1 MDRGIRG
8 RRWRVEL
15 AEQHDLQQ
23 GGHAADH
30 VAGRAVNA
38 GEVWRVDPGRE
49 RQRAAGAGMKW
60 LLTMLMLV
68 SAAAAGAERLTL
80 AWDPSPSAA
89 VSGYRLYYGT
99 NTRSYQFVTNA
110 GLVLTQSVVLA
121 HRGRWFFAATAYS
134 TNGLESDFSSEVS
147 WEYRPLPPAMSGE
160 TWVRLTPV
168 FGQSTNLA
176 TWGSVTGEA
185 TWFPAT
191 NRAEFFRVN
200 RLLMERVM
208 VP

>member
-1 MDRGIRG
+1 
-8 RRWRVEL
+8 
-15 AEQHDLQQ
+15 
-23 GGHAADH
+23 
-30 VAGRAVNA
+30 
-38 GEVWRVDPGRE
+38 
-49 RQRAAGAGMKW
+49 MKW
-60 LLTMLMLV
+60 LLTILMLAG
-68 SAAAAGAERLTL
+68 AAAGGAERLTL
-80 AWDPSPSAA
+80 AWDPSPSAG
-89 VSGYRLYYGT
+89 VSGYRLYWGT

-121 HRGRWFFAATAYS
+121 HRGRWFFAATAYD

-147 WEYRPLPPAMSGE
+147 WESKPLPPAMAGE
-160 TWVRLTPV
+160 RWVRLAPV
-168 FGQSTNLA
+168 FGCSTNLV

-185 TWFPAT
+185 TWIPAT